1 MGPFDFLQKKGSQA
15 IKPQPAKLRKETVS
29 IQPNTRKIL
38 DTKAQCPRVRRVPA
52 IKQVKKVDFR
62 ALETPKAARQD
73 SKKRQISDQL
83 RLESDSDDNFS
94 DEILEG
100 TNKRPRIGPSVELD
114 RHRRLRCMESLSADE
129 AAMGNMVQAAEI
141 ASLQMATKYKAAF
154 PDDPEATHIYLQYPS
169 ESAKER

>member
-15 IKPQPAKLRKETVS
+15 IKPEPAKLRKETVS
-29 IQPNTRKIL
+29 IQPNARKTL
-38 DTKAQCPRVRRVPA
+38 DPKAQRPRVRTVTA
-52 IKQVKKVDFR
+52 IKRVKKVDLN
-62 ALETPKAARQD
+62 ALETPKARQD
-73 SKKRQISDQL
+73 SKKRQISDQP
-83 RLESDSDDNFS
+83 RLESDSDDSFS
-94 DEILEG
+94 DEILEA
-100 TNKRPRIGPSVELD
+100 TNKRPRISPSVEPD

-141 ASLQMATKYKAAF
+141 ASLQMATKYKPAF

>member
-29 IQPNTRKIL
+29 IQPNTKKTL
-38 DTKAQCPRVRRVPA
+38 DPKAQRPRVRTVPA
-52 IKQVKKVDFR
+52 IKRVKKVDLNAF
-62 ALETPKAARQD
+62 ESPKARHD

-83 RLESDSDDNFS
+83 RLESDSDDSFS
-94 DEILEG
+94 DEILEAS
-100 TNKRPRIGPSVELD
+100 NKRPRISPSVEPD

-141 ASLQMATKYKAAF
+141 ASLQMATKYKPAF

>member
-1 MGPFDFLQKKGSQA
+1 MDLNAFES
-15 IKPQPAKLRKETVS
+15 
-29 IQPNTRKIL
+29 
-38 DTKAQCPRVRRVPA
+38 
-52 IKQVKKVDFR
+52 
-62 ALETPKAARQD
+62 PKARQD

-83 RLESDSDDNFS
+83 RLESDSDDSFS
-94 DEILEG
+94 DEILEAS
-100 TNKRPRIGPSVELD
+100 NKRPRISPSVEPD

-141 ASLQMATKYKAAF
+141 ASLQMATKYKPAF

>member
-29 IQPNTRKIL
+29 IQP
-38 DTKAQCPRVRRVPA
+38 DTKKTLDPKAQRPRVRTVPA
-52 IKQVKKVDFR
+52 IKRVKKVDLN
-62 ALETPKAARQD
+62 ALESPKARQD

-83 RLESDSDDNFS
+83 RLESDSDDSFS
-94 DEILEG
+94 DEILEAS
-100 TNKRPRIGPSVELD
+100 NKRPRISPSVEPD

-141 ASLQMATKYKAAF
+141 ASLQMATKYKPAF

>member
-29 IQPNTRKIL
+29 IQPNTKKTL
-38 DTKAQCPRVRRVPA
+38 DPKAQRPRVRTVPA
-52 IKQVKKVDFR
+52 IKRVKKVDLN
-62 ALETPKAARQD
+62 ALESPKARQD

-83 RLESDSDDNFS
+83 RLESDSDDSFS
-94 DEILEG
+94 DEILEAS
-100 TNKRPRIGPSVELD
+100 NKRPRISPSVEPD
-114 RHRRLRCMESLSADE
+114 RHRRLRCMESLSAVE

-141 ASLQMATKYKAAF
+141 ASLQMATKYKPAF

>member
-29 IQPNTRKIL
+29 IQPNTRKTL
-38 DTKAQCPRVRRVPA
+38 DPKTQRPRVRTVAA
-52 IKQVKKVDFR
+52 IKRVKKVDLNT
-62 ALETPKAARQD
+62 LETPKARQD

-83 RLESDSDDNFS
+83 RLDSDSDDSFS
-94 DEILEG
+94 DEILEVS
-100 TNKRPRIGPSVELD
+100 NKRPRISPSVEPD

-141 ASLQMATKYKAAF
+141 ASLQMATKYKPAF

>member
-15 IKPQPAKLRKETVS
+15 IKPQPAKLRKESVS
-29 IQPNTRKIL
+29 IQPNTKKSL
-38 DTKAQCPRVRRVPA
+38 DPKAQRPRVRTVPA
-52 IKQVKKVDFR
+52 IKRVKKVDLN
-62 ALETPKAARQD
+62 ALESPKARQD

-83 RLESDSDDNFS
+83 RLESDSDDSFS
-94 DEILEG
+94 DEILEAS
-100 TNKRPRIGPSVELD
+100 NKRPRISPSVEPD

-141 ASLQMATKYKAAF
+141 ASLQMATKYKPAF

>member
-29 IQPNTRKIL
+29 IQPNTRKTL
-38 DTKAQCPRVRRVPA
+38 DPKAQRPRVRTVPA
-52 IKQVKKVDFR
+52 IKRVKKVDLN
-62 ALETPKAARQD
+62 ALERPKDRRQD
-73 SKKRQISDQL
+73 SKKRQISNQP

-94 DEILEG
+94 DEILEAS
-100 TNKRPRIGPSVELD
+100 NKRLRISPSAEPD
-114 RHRRLRCMESLSADE
+114 RHRRLRCMKSLSADE

-141 ASLQMATKYKAAF
+141 ASLQMATKYKPAF

>member
-29 IQPNTRKIL
+29 IQPNTKKTL
-38 DTKAQCPRVRRVPA
+38 DPKAQRPRVRTVPA
-52 IKQVKKVDFR
+52 IKRVKKVDLNAF
-62 ALETPKAARQD
+62 ESPKARQD

-83 RLESDSDDNFS
+83 RLESDSDDSFS
-94 DEILEG
+94 DEILEAS
-100 TNKRPRIGPSVELD
+100 NKRPRISPSVEPD

-141 ASLQMATKYKAAF
+141 ASLQMATKYKPAF

>member
-29 IQPNTRKIL
+29 IQPNTQKTL
-38 DTKAQCPRVRRVPA
+38 DPKAQRPRVRTVPA
-52 IKQVKKVDFR
+52 IKRVKKVDLNAF
-62 ALETPKAARQD
+62 ESPKARQD

-83 RLESDSDDNFS
+83 RLESDSDDSFS
-94 DEILEG
+94 DEILEAS
-100 TNKRPRIGPSVELD
+100 NKRPRISPSVEPD

-141 ASLQMATKYKAAF
+141 ASLQMATKYKPAF

>member
-15 IKPQPAKLRKETVS
+15 IKPEPAKLRKETVS
-29 IQPNTRKIL
+29 IQPNARKTL
-38 DTKAQCPRVRRVPA
+38 DPKAKRPRVRTVTA
-52 IKQVKKVDFR
+52 IKRVKKVDLN
-62 ALETPKAARQD
+62 ALETPKARQN
-73 SKKRQISDQL
+73 SKKRQISDQP
-83 RLESDSDDNFS
+83 RLESDSDDSFS
-94 DEILEG
+94 DEILEAS
-100 TNKRPRIGPSVELD
+100 NKRPRISPSVEPD

-141 ASLQMATKYKAAF
+141 ASLQMATKYKPAF